1 MKKPD
6 IINNLSNRVGCT
18 PNESRLFLNSF
29 QELVIE
35 ALSKG
40 ESVELHGFGK
50 FYTRV
55 APGGKSYLTGDNY
68 NSRIV
73 PVFKASD
80 VIKKHLNKG

>member
-6 IINNLSNRVGCT
+6 IINNLSKRIGCT
-18 PNESRLFLNSF
+18 PYESRLFLNSF

-40 ESVELHGFGK
+40 ETVDLHGFGQ
-50 FYTRV
+50 FYTRL
-55 APGGKSYLTGDNY
+55 APGGKSYLTGNEY
-68 NSRIV
+68 SQRIV

-80 VIKKHLNKG
+80 VIKKHLNRS